1 MAAMP
6 LTPPQPQLDADP
18 VPGGLAADCRA
29 YTAGDPVDCGSLLA
43 SLNALQAALIDW
55 RRATLLAHA
64 RDPNHPAPPHLPVGE
79 VVRRCAAWL
88 EAHPE
93 RANEP
98 PDWMLQ
104 DVLPGPKRVQAPSLP
119 ISDRR

>member
-6 LTPPQPQLDADP
+6 RPLPRAAADP
-18 VPGGLAADCRA
+18 VHGDLAADCRA
-29 YTAGDPVDCGSLLA
+29 YAAGDPVDCGSLLA
-43 SLNALQAALIDW
+43 SLNALQAALTDW
-55 RRATLLAHA
+55 HCATLLDHA
-64 RDPNHPAPPHLPVGE
+64 RDPDLAAPPHVPVGD

-104 DVLPGPKRVQAPSLP
+104 TVLAGFGRTQPPST
-119 ISDRR
+119 SARR

>member
-6 LTPPQPQLDADP
+6 RPRSRAATDP
-18 VPGGLAADCRA
+18 VPDDLAADCRA
-29 YTAGDPVDCGSLLA
+29 YAAGAPVDGGSLLA
-43 SLNALQAALIDW
+43 SLNALQAALTDW
-55 RRATLLAHA
+55 RCATLLAHA
-64 RDPNHPAPPHLPVGE
+64 RNPELAAPPCVPVGE

-88 EAHPE
+88 AAHPE

-104 DVLPGPKRVQAPSLP
+104 TVLAGLAPDQPPTSA
-119 ISDRR
+119 RR